1 MDHPLLKTFKN
12 RMRIFHNADDA
23 NLNYI
28 LESSQSAL
36 ERLTG
41 IDDVDIP
48 EFKMLVIEHARYTYH
63 DQVEFFWDNFK
74 SDIMGLSITEYQPTE
89 DKDGN

>member
-41 IDDVDIP
+41 IDDLDIQ
-48 EFKMLVIEHARYTYH
+48 EFKMLVIEHARYTYQ

-89 DKDGN
+89 DKDGK